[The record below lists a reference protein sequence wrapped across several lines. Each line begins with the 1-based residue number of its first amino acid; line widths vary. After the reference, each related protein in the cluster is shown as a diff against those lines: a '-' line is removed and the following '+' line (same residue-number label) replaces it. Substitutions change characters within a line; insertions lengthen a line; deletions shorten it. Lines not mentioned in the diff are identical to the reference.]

1 MSYQLNSTEIN
12 EAFHLRIAKLSR
24 NEVLYEQIALVHES
38 VLAILQKGYKTKE
51 YSQ

>member
-1 MSYQLNSTEIN
+1 MYKVRPT
-12 EAFHLRIAKLSR
+12 LRGLSD
-24 NEVLYEQIALVHES
+24 EQIALVHES